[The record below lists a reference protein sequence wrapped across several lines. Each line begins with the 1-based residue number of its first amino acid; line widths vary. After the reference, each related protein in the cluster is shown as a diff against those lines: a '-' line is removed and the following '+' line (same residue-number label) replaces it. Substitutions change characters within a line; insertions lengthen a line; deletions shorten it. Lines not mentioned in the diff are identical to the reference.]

1 MEQNVG
7 YMVCRGND
15 SKLRTQFSPTMD
27 SRGCEIAVVG
37 LSTYYSYPNV
47 TEKNNRMHIIGP
59 HVKDTTI
66 EFKKGCY
73 EVSDISDV
81 IRKKFGWEKD
91 EKKDESKI
99 IFTADP
105 ITLRS
110 HLTIKKSGV
119 SETPWRVLFPV
130 ENSIGPLLGFTKEK
144 WEFDGPGEW
153 TSTNIANIQT
163 VNNIL
168 VQCDVISG
176 SSINGKPAPVIFNY
190 SPNVAAGNK
199 IVAEPVVPIYLPVS
213 LDRIHELNVWVT
225 DQDNELLDLQGED
238 LVVTFHMR
246 AR

>member
-1 MEQNVG
+1 MELSKDC
-7 YMVCRGND
+7 YIVCRGND
-15 SKLRTQFSPTMD
+15 SKLRTQFSPTLN

-47 TEKNNRMHIIGP
+47 NEKNNKIYILGP
-59 HVKDTTI
+59 HAKDTI

-73 EVSDISDV
+73 EVSDISDI
-81 IRKKFGWEKD
+81 IRKKYGWVKD
-91 EKKDESKI
+91 DKKDESKI

-110 HLTIKKSGV
+110 HLTIKDSGGDF
-119 SETPWRVLFPV
+119 PWQVVFPV
-130 ENSIGPLLGFTKEK
+130 KNSIGQLLGFDKEDYL
-144 WEFDGPGEW
+144 FVGPGEW
-153 TSTNIANIQT
+153 TSPNIANIQS

-168 VQCDVISG
+168 VQCDIISG

-199 IVAEPVVPIYLPVS
+199 IVAEPVVPIYLPVT
-213 LDRIHELNVWVT
+213 LDHIHELNVWVT
-225 DQDNELLDLQGED
+225 DQDNELLDLQQED

-246 AR
+246 PR